1 MALAEVVVT
10 KETGREGVCRR
21 LGVHEEPSSFQHA
34 AGREG
39 GEERGAV
46 EPQVSFFHSFN
57 GQGGGLWA
65 APSPPGTAPFR
76 R

>member
-1 MALAEVVVT
+1 M
-10 KETGREGVCRR
+10 RSPP
-21 LGVHEEPSSFQHA
+21 PSSTLPG
-34 AGREG
+34 GR
-39 GEERGAV
+39 EERGAV

-65 APSPPGTAPFR
+65 PPSPPGTAPFR

>member
-10 KETGREGVCRR
+10 KEREGEGVCRR

-39 GEERGAV
+39 GEGSCGAAGLFL
-46 EPQVSFFHSFN
+46 PFF
-57 GQGGGLWA
+57 
-65 APSPPGTAPFR
+65 
-76 R
+76 